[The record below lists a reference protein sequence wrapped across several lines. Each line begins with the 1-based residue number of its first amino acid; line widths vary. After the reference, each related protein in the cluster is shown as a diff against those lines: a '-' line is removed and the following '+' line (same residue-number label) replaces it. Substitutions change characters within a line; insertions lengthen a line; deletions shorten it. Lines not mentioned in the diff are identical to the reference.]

1 MPTLSEKTVF
11 ITGASRGIGRAIALR
26 CARDG
31 ANVVIAAKSD
41 QPHPKLPGTIHTV
54 ADEVISAGGKAMPI
68 KLDVRDDENVQ
79 AAMTQA
85 ADMFGGIDILINNAS
100 AIFLAPV
107 QQTDMK
113 RFDLIH
119 SINTRGTLLCSKT
132 AIPYLKKSENPHIL
146 TLSPPINLGRNWL
159 GGYIPYTVTKYGMT
173 LLALGLAE
181 ELRGD
186 GIASNT
192 LWPQTTIATAAIEF
206 ALDKSLLARSRT
218 PAIMADAAHAILT
231 TKSQELSGE
240 SLVDEPFLRDR
251 GMTDFEHYKN
261 DPACKDL
268 MIDLYIDT

>member
-1 MPTLSEKTVF
+1 RSVIFPSGWHGWNNTRTFPIGKPC
-11 ITGASRGIGRAIALR
+11 ITTSCAAGSKGISLL
-26 CARDG
+26 
-31 ANVVIAAKSD
+31 V
-41 QPHPKLPGTIHTV
+41 
-54 ADEVISAGGKAMPI
+54 
-68 KLDVRDDENVQ
+68 
-79 AAMTQA
+79 
-85 ADMFGGIDILINNAS
+85 NNAS
-100 AIFLAPV
+100 AIFLGQV

-132 AIPYLKKSENPHIL
+132 AIPYLKNAKNPHIL

-159 GGYIPYTVTKYGMT
+159 GGYIPYTVTKFGMT

-181 ELRGD
+181 ELRSD

-218 PAIMADAAHAILT
+218 PAIMADAAYAILT
-231 TKSQELSGE
+231 TNSRELSGE
-240 SLVDEPFLRDR
+240 SLVDEPFLRLR
-251 GMTDFEHYKN
+251 GMTDFDPYRN
-261 DPACKDL
+261 DPACEDL